1 MDTSVQTVVT
11 DKLGRRSGP
20 RRKYTIAEK
29 RAMVEETKR
38 RGASVA
44 DVAQRHGVNA
54 NLLFGWR
61 RLYQQGVLV
70 EEGPSAKATLL
81 PVKVSTPTLTPT
93 ESAKAVATRVPAK
106 EPSSGSIE
114 IEFAGGVRLRV
125 RGRVDRPTLARVMS
139 ALSRR

>member
-1 MDTSVQTVVT
+1 M
-11 DKLGRRSGP
+11 
-20 RRKYTIAEK
+20 
-29 RAMVEETKR
+29 
-38 RGASVA
+38 
-44 DVAQRHGVNA
+44 NA

-61 RLYQQGVLV
+61 RLYQRGVPV
-70 EEGPSAKATLL
+70 EEEPCGKATLL

-93 ESAKAVATRVPAK
+93 ERAHAATTKVPAK
-106 EPSSGSIE
+106 ESRGGSIE

>member
-1 MDTSVQTVVT
+1 MDTSVETVAT

-29 RAMVEETKR
+29 RTMVEETKR

-44 DVAQRHGVNA
+44 EIAQRHGVNA

-61 RLYQQGVLV
+61 RLYQQGVLI
-70 EEGPSAKATLL
+70 EEAASARATLL
-81 PVKVSTPTLTPT
+81 PVKVSTPTLLPS
-93 ESAKAVATRVPAK
+93 EKVKAAPAK

-139 ALSRR
+139 VLSRR

>member
-1 MDTSVQTVVT
+1 MDTSVETVAT

-44 DVAQRHGVNA
+44 EVAQRHGVNA

-70 EEGPSAKATLL
+70 EQAASGKATLL
-81 PVKVSTPTLTPT
+81 PVKVSTPTLLPS
-93 ESAKAVATRVPAK
+93 EKVKAATAK
-106 EPSSGSIE
+106 EPGGGTIE
-114 IEFAGGVRLRV
+114 IEFAGGVRLLV
-125 RGRVDRPTLARVMS
+125 RGRVIRPTLARVMS
-139 ALSRR
+139 VLTRR

>member
-1 MDTSVQTVVT
+1 MDNSVETVAT

-20 RRKYTIAEK
+20 RRKYAIAEK

-61 RLYQQGVLV
+61 RLYRHGVLV
-70 EEGPSAKATLL
+70 EEAPSGKATLL
-81 PVKVSTPTLTPT
+81 PVKVSTPTLMPIKT
-93 ESAKAVATRVPAK
+93 AKLATTKAPAK

-114 IEFAGGVRLRV
+114 IEFVGGVRLRV
-125 RGRVDRPTLARVMS
+125 RGRVDRPTLARIMRV
-139 ALSRR
+139 LSRR

>member
-1 MDTSVQTVVT
+1 MDTSVQTVAT

-44 DVAQRHGVNA
+44 EVAQRHGVNA

-61 RLYQQGVLV
+61 RLYQQGVLI
-70 EEGPSAKATLL
+70 EEEPSGKATLL

-93 ESAKAVATRVPAK
+93 KRDQAPTTKALPK
-106 EPSSGSIE
+106 
-114 IEFAGGVRLRV
+114 
-125 RGRVDRPTLARVMS
+125 
-139 ALSRR
+139 

>member
-1 MDTSVQTVVT
+1 MDTSAETVPT

-44 DVAQRHGVNA
+44 EVAQKHGVNA

-70 EEGPSAKATLL
+70 EEALAAKATLL
-81 PVKVSTPTLTPT
+81 PVKVSTPTVMPS
-93 ESAKAVATRVPAK
+93 ERVKGTMPRAPAK
-106 EPSSGSIE
+106 ESVVGSIE

-125 RGRVDRPTLARVMS
+125 RGRVDRATLARVMS
-139 ALSRR
+139 LLSRR

>member
-1 MDTSVQTVVT
+1 MDTSVETVAT
-11 DKLGRRSGP
+11 DRLGRRSGP

-44 DVAQRHGVNA
+44 EVAQRHGVNA

-70 EEGPSAKATLL
+70 EQASAGKATLL
-81 PVKVSTPTLTPT
+81 PVKVSTPTLLPS
-93 ESAKAVATRVPAK
+93 EKAKAATAK

-139 ALSRR
+139 VLSRR

>member
-1 MDTSVQTVVT
+1 MDASEDTVAT

-70 EEGPSAKATLL
+70 EQAPSGKATLL
-81 PVKVSTPTLTPT
+81 PVKVSTPTLMPSKT
-93 ESAKAVATRVPAK
+93 AKAAMAKPPAK
-106 EPSSGSIE
+106 EPTSGSIE

-125 RGRVDRPTLARVMS
+125 RGRVDRATLARVMS
-139 ALSRR
+139 VLLRR

>member
-1 MDTSVQTVVT
+1 MDTSVETVAT

-29 RAMVEETKR
+29 RAMVEETQR

-44 DVAQRHGVNA
+44 DIAQRHGVNP

-70 EEGPSAKATLL
+70 DAAPSSNATLL
-81 PVKVSTPTLTPT
+81 PVKVSTPTLVPSKRATATTAKLPVK
-93 ESAKAVATRVPAK
+93 ESSR
-106 EPSSGSIE
+106 GSIE

-125 RGRVDRPTLARVMS
+125 RGRVDRPTLARVLS
-139 ALSRR
+139 ALTRR